1 MGEELMQEALGQ
13 KPKKLLLARRQLSEQ
28 EMKQLL
34 KKDSEKT
41 ASDEKGRAQMG
52 GQKKIFTDEQGE
64 QVEASNEDLVYQ
76 GSKDAPIKGLGFASH
91 RTARLEAI
99 KAATMGTKGELEGTS
114 ASSFMK
120 KEEIKTEV
128 KSEIKSEAFMDQES
142 FTLGAKREKQEE
154 VKQEGG
160 AEVKDEDD
168 FPREAK
174 GKRPREEI
182 NDAKDRGKLEKK
194 EERKRKKAEKKLK
207 KMAKK
212 EKKALKREKKAE
224 KAAKK

>member
-128 KSEIKSEAFMDQES
+128 K
-142 FTLGAKREKQEE
+142 G
-154 VKQEGG
+154 
-160 AEVKDEDD
+160 EDD
-168 FPREAK
+168 VPREAK

-207 KMAKK
+207 KIAKK